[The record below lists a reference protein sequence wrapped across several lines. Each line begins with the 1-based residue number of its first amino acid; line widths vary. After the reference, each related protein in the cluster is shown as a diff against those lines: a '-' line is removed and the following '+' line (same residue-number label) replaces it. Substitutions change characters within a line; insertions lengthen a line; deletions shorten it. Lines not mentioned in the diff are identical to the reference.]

1 MTSFIRQ
8 TPLRFGKNQV
18 RMRSLV
24 EVKVTKLNAG
34 ICIDC
39 QKESIWRSL
48 NGRCWQCTVA
58 FIKNRPRFHISP

>member
-24 EVKVTKLNAG
+24 EVKVTKAEVVNDRL
-34 ICIDC
+34 I
-39 QKESIWRSL
+39 L
-48 NGRCWQCTVA
+48 
-58 FIKNRPRFHISP
+58 RFEPHRTNSF